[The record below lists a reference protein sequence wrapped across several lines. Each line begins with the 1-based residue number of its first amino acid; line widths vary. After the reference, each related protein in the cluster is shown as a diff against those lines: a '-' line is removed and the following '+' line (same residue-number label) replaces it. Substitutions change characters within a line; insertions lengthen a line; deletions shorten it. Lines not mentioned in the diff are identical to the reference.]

1 MTTLASHGRRELERA
16 ATILEALLSEAKRI
30 GHSGD
35 RAFIST
41 VVAND
46 VLHDAYALMD
56 DLDSLVSPRA
66 HVADPMQCGENIIP
80 LRPRA

>member
-41 VVAND
+41 VVA
-46 VLHDAYALMD
+46 YALMD